1 MISVLYLVDN
11 LGPGGSQRYVAEL
24 ARNAASFGVRPHV
37 CSARAGGVFHEELL
51 REGTPLLFA
60 PFRKLYGPEGFR
72 ALSTLVGYIRTHRI
86 DVVHTFQTNANILG
100 TMAARITGRRVITT
114 RRDMGDFG
122 MRGSSRLAAFE
133 TLVINRLAHRI
144 VANSRAA
151 MEAARENEGIPQE
164 KLGCIYNGIDCG
176 RFRPEEKKAPW
187 RRALG
192 VPETSSCV
200 CGIVA
205 GHRPVKSVDTTI
217 RAFARVHERH
227 PDTLLL
233 LVGGGPERKA
243 LEELVRNLDLTES
256 ALFLGSREDVENL
269 LPAFDVFLNSSRSE
283 SFSNAILEAMAAGL
297 PVVATRVGG
306 NPESVLDGVTGFLV
320 PAGDPEAMG
329 TAMESL
335 AFDPALREKMGR
347 AGRDRV
353 QTLFSKERSFL
364 EIENLYRSVLG
375 GSSGDERRAAGK
387 SAIRRS

>member
-1 MISVLYLVDN
+1 MTSVLYLVDN
-11 LGPGGSQRYVAEL
+11 LGPGGSQRYVTEL

-37 CSARAGGVFHEELL
+37 CSAKEGGVFHEELI

-60 PFRKLYGPEGFR
+60 PFRKLYGPDGFQ
-72 ALSTLVGYIRTHRI
+72 ALSTLTSYIRTHRI

-100 TMAARITGRRVITT
+100 TLAARITGRRVITT

-122 MRGSSRLAAFE
+122 MRGSTRLAVFE

-151 MEAARENEGIPQE
+151 MEAAREHEGIPSE
-164 KLGCIYNGIDCG
+164 KLECIYNGIDCG
-176 RFRPEEKKAPW
+176 RFRPEPEKGPW

-192 VPETSSCV
+192 FPETLSCV
-200 CGIVA
+200 FGIVA
-205 GHRPVKSVDTTI
+205 GHRPVKSVDTAI

-243 LEELVRNLDLTES
+243 LEDLVRNLDLEKS
-256 ALFLGSREDVENL
+256 ALFLGAREDVENL
-269 LPAFDVFLNSSRSE
+269 LPAFDVFLNSSKSE

-306 NPESVLDGVTGFLV
+306 NPESVAEGVTGFLV
-320 PAGDPEAMG
+320 PAEDPVSMGEAM
-329 TAMESL
+329 EKL
-335 AFDPALREKMGR
+335 ALDPGLREQMGP
-347 AGRDRV
+347 AGRDRIH
-353 QTLFSKERSFL
+353 TLFSKERSFSEL
-364 EIENLYRSVLG
+364 VALYRSVL
-375 GSSGDERRAAGK
+375 SD
-387 SAIRRS
+387 